1 MKREKETH
9 THTHKHTEKTGDS
22 QTDAK
27 FVKYRRL
34 YRLAD
39 REGGRETE
47 R

>member
-1 MKREKETH
+1 MKREKQTD
-9 THTHKHTEKTGDS
+9 TPKHTEKRGDS

-34 YRLAD
+34 YILAD